1 MADAIP
7 HADITLAQLRHRP
20 VLDATGAPV
29 GRLQDLV
36 VLLRGIFPRVTK
48 VLVARPKETDLLV
61 SWEQVAAIDP
71 GPRGPLRLAC
81 PADRIRP
88 QWLRLS
94 EILLARNIL
103 DKKVMDTARR
113 RVVRVNDVGLKQQEG
128 RYLVVRVD
136 AGMRGLLRHFL
147 PEAVLERLARALHL
161 SLPRDVVSWE
171 HVEPIE
177 TELTRAKRQ
186 AVYTKLARLHPA
198 DIADIVEEL
207 NPSER
212 ATILQALDAETAGEA
227 LAETETEVQAS
238 VLQMLEPEK
247 ASDLLER
254 MEPDEAADVL
264 SEMPEPRAQEIL
276 QGMEPEEAE
285 EVAELLE
292 HPEESAGGLMTTEF
306 AAFPPDLTAAAT
318 IEQLRARAA
327 EAETI
332 YSLYVTDPDGRILG
346 VVSLR
351 QLLTARP
358 TRTLEELMEKQV
370 IRVPPEAD
378 LKEVAETLSKYNLLA
393 LPVVGGSGVLEGIIT
408 VDDVIS
414 RLIPLI
420 WKQRAAKKYL

>member
-1 MADAIP
+1 MAEPIP
-7 HADITLAQLRHRP
+7 NAETTLSQLRHRS
-20 VLDATGAPV
+20 VLDSTGALV
-29 GRLQDLV
+29 GRLKDLV
-36 VLLRGIFPRVTK
+36 VLFRGIFPRVTK
-48 VLVARPKETDLLV
+48 VVVARPKEADLLV
-61 SWEQVAAIDP
+61 SWEQVASLDQTP
-71 GPRGPLRLAC
+71 GGALALAC
-81 PADRIRP
+81 AAAAIRP

-94 EILLARNIL
+94 EMFLAKNIL
-103 DKKVMDTARR
+103 DKKVMDTARH
-113 RVVRVNDVGLKQQEG
+113 RVVRVNDVALKRQDG

-136 AGMRGLLRHFL
+136 VGPRGLLRHF
-147 PEAVLERLARALHL
+147 PGLERLGRALNL
-161 SLPRDVVSWE
+161 AIPRDAVSWE

-198 DIADIVEEL
+198 DIAEIVEEL

-212 ATILQALDAETAGEA
+212 ATILQALDAETAGET
-227 LAETETEVQAS
+227 LAETETEVQAA

-254 MEPDEAADVL
+254 MQPDEAADVL
-264 SEMPEPRAQEIL
+264 SEIPEPRAQEFL
-276 QGMEPEEAE
+276 QSMEPEEAE

-292 HPEESAGGLMTTEF
+292 HPQESAGGLMTTAF
-306 AAFPPDLTAAAT
+306 VAFPPSLTTGAAL
-318 IEQLRARAA
+318 EQLRERAP
-327 EAETI
+327 EVETI
-332 YSLYVTDPDGRILG
+332 YSLYLTDPDGRLLG
-346 VVSLR
+346 VLSLR
-351 QLLTARP
+351 ELLTALP
-358 TRTLEELMEKQV
+358 TRTLDEVMEKEV

-378 LKEVAETLSKYNLLA
+378 LKEVAETFSKYNLLA

>member
-1 MADAIP
+1 
-7 HADITLAQLRHRP
+7 
-20 VLDATGAPV
+20 
-29 GRLQDLV
+29 
-36 VLLRGIFPRVTK
+36 
-48 VLVARPKETDLLV
+48 
-61 SWEQVAAIDP
+61 
-71 GPRGPLRLAC
+71 
-81 PADRIRP
+81 
-88 QWLRLS
+88 
-94 EILLARNIL
+94 
-103 DKKVMDTARR
+103 
-113 RVVRVNDVGLKQQEG
+113 
-128 RYLVVRVD
+128 
-136 AGMRGLLRHFL
+136 
-147 PEAVLERLARALHL
+147 
-161 SLPRDVVSWE
+161 
-171 HVEPIE
+171 
-177 TELTRAKRQ
+177 
-186 AVYTKLARLHPA
+186 
-198 DIADIVEEL
+198 
-207 NPSER
+207 
-212 ATILQALDAETAGEA
+212 
-227 LAETETEVQAS
+227 
-238 VLQMLEPEK
+238 
-247 ASDLLER
+247 
-254 MEPDEAADVL
+254 VL

-306 AAFPPDLTAAAT
+306 AAFPPDLTAAVT

-378 LKEVAETLSKYNLLA
+378 LQEVAETLSKYNLLA

>member
-1 MADAIP
+1 MVNEIP
-7 HADITLAQLRHRP
+7 QADITLTRLRQRP

-29 GRLQDLV
+29 GCLKDLV
-36 VLLRGIFPRVTK
+36 VHFRGIFPQVTK
-48 VLVARPKETDLLV
+48 ILVARPTEEDLLV
-61 SWEQVAAIDP
+61 GWEQVAGLDP
-71 GPRGPLRLAC
+71 EPGGALRLAC
-81 PADRIRP
+81 AADAVRP
-88 QWLRLS
+88 QSLRLS
-94 EILLARNIL
+94 EMLLAKNIL

-113 RVVRVNDVGLKQQEG
+113 RVVRVNDVGLKQQDG
-128 RYLVVRVD
+128 RYVVVWVD
-136 AGMRGLLRHFL
+136 VGMRGLLRHFL
-147 PEAVLERLARALHL
+147 SEPVLEAFTRTLRL

-186 AVYTKLARLHPA
+186 AVYSKLARLHPA

-227 LAETETEVQAS
+227 LAETETEVQAG

-264 SEMPEPRAQEIL
+264 SEMPESRAQEIL
-276 QGMEPEEAE
+276 EGMEPEEAG

-306 AAFPPDLTAAAT
+306 VAFPPHLTAAAA
-318 IEQLRARAA
+318 IEHLRERAG

-332 YSLYVTDPDGRILG
+332 STLYVTDPDGRLLG
-346 VVSLR
+346 VLSLR
-351 QLLTARP
+351 QLLTAPP
-358 TRTLEELMEKQV
+358 TRTLEDLVEKHV
-370 IRVPPEAD
+370 IQVPPEAD
-378 LKEVAETLSKYNLLA
+378 LKDVAETLSKYNLLA
-393 LPVVGGSGVLEGIIT
+393 LPVVGSTGVLEGIVT
-408 VDDVIS
+408 VDDVLS
-414 RLIPLI
+414 RLLPLI

>member
-1 MADAIP
+1 MAEPIP
-7 HADITLAQLRHRP
+7 HADITLSQLRHRP
-20 VLDATGAPV
+20 VLDSTGALV
-29 GRLQDLV
+29 GQLKDLV
-36 VLLRGIFPRVTK
+36 VLFRGIFPRVTK
-48 VLVARPKETDLLV
+48 VVVARPKEADLLV
-61 SWEQVAAIDP
+61 SWEQVASLDQTP
-71 GPRGPLRLAC
+71 GGALVLAC
-81 PADRIRP
+81 AADAIRP

-94 EILLARNIL
+94 EMLLAKNIL

-113 RVVRVNDVGLKQQEG
+113 RVVRVNDVALKQQDG
-128 RYLVVRVD
+128 RYVVVRVD
-136 AGMRGLLRHFL
+136 VGLRGLLRHF
-147 PEAVLERLARALHL
+147 PGLERLGRALNL
-161 SLPRDVVSWE
+161 AIPRDTVSWE

-198 DIADIVEEL
+198 DIAEIVEDL

-212 ATILQALDAETAGEA
+212 ATILQALDAETAGET
-227 LAETETEVQAS
+227 LAETETEVQAA

-254 MEPDEAADVL
+254 MQPDEAADVL
-264 SEMPEPRAQEIL
+264 SEIPEPRAQEFL
-276 QGMEPEEAE
+276 QSMEPEEAE

-292 HPEESAGGLMTTEF
+292 HPQESAGGLMTTAF
-306 AAFPPDLTAAAT
+306 VAFPPSLTTGAAL
-318 IEQLRARAA
+318 EQLRDRAP
-327 EAETI
+327 EVETV
-332 YSLYVTDPDGRILG
+332 YSLYLTDPDGRLLG
-346 VVSLR
+346 VLSLR
-351 QLLTARP
+351 ELLTAPP
-358 TRTLEELMEKQV
+358 TRTLDEVMEKEV

-393 LPVVGGSGVLEGIIT
+393 LPVVGGSGVLEGIVT

>member
-1 MADAIP
+1 M
-7 HADITLAQLRHRP
+7 R
-20 VLDATGAPV
+20 
-29 GRLQDLV
+29 
-36 VLLRGIFPRVTK
+36 
-48 VLVARPKETDLLV
+48 
-61 SWEQVAAIDP
+61 WEQVAALDP
-71 GPRGPLRLAC
+71 GPRGALTLAC
-81 PADRIRP
+81 PADGIRP

-94 EILLARNIL
+94 EMFLAKNIL

-113 RVVRVNDVGLKQQEG
+113 RVVRVNDVGLKLQEG

-136 AGMRGLLRHFL
+136 AGLRGLLRHFL
-147 PEAVLERLARALHL
+147 PEPVLERLARALHL
-161 SLPRDVVSWE
+161 PLPRDVVSWE

-212 ATILQALDAETAGEA
+212 AVILQALDAETAGEA
-227 LAETETEVQAS
+227 LAEAETEVQAS

-306 AAFPPDLTAAAT
+306 AAFPPSLTGAAT
-318 IEQLRARAA
+318 IEQLRERAA

-332 YSLYVTDPDGRILG
+332 YYLYVTDPDGRLLG
-346 VVSLR
+346 VLSLR

>member
-1 MADAIP
+1 MANEIP
-7 HADITLAQLRHRP
+7 QADITLSRLRQRP

-29 GRLQDLV
+29 GRLKDLV
-36 VLLRGIFPRVTK
+36 VLFHGIFPRVTK
-48 VLVARPKETDLLV
+48 VLVARPNDEDLLV
-61 SWEQVAAIDP
+61 GWEQVAGLDP
-71 GPRGPLRLAC
+71 QPGGALRMAC
-81 PADRIRP
+81 RADAVRP
-88 QWLRLS
+88 QSLRLS
-94 EILLARNIL
+94 EMLLAKTIL

-113 RVVRVNDVGLKQQEG
+113 RVVRVNDVGLKQQDG
-128 RYLVVRVD
+128 HYVVVWVD
-136 AGMRGLLRHFL
+136 VGMRGLLRHFL
-147 PEAVLERLARALHL
+147 PEPVLEGLARTLRL

-227 LAETETEVQAS
+227 LAETETEVQAG

-264 SEMPEPRAQEIL
+264 SEMPESRAQEIL
-276 QGMEPEEAE
+276 ESMEPEEAG
-285 EVAELLE
+285 EVADLLE

-306 AAFPPDLTAAAT
+306 VAFPPHLTVAAA
-318 IEQLRARAA
+318 IKQLRERAGG
-327 EAETI
+327 AETI
-332 YSLYVTDPDGRILG
+332 YHLYVTDPDGRLLG
-346 VVSLR
+346 VLSLR
-351 QLLTARP
+351 QLLTAPP

-370 IRVPPEAD
+370 IQVPPEAD

-393 LPVVGGSGVLEGIIT
+393 LPVVGGTGVLEGIIT
-408 VDDVIS
+408 VDDVLS